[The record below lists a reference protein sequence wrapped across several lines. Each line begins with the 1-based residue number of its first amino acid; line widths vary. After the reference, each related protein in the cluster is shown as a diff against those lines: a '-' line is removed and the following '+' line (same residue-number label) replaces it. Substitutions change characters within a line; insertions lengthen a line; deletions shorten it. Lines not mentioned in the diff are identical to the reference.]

1 MPAIANQAWNLEA
14 FLDSLIVELDK
25 AQDTL
30 SYKGIT
36 RRLTYTVKDVGLDL
50 QIFPEFDGKK
60 VRFVTAKPGDSGA
73 SKISI
78 QLGSITDRQIK
89 EATKEPPTRDDIL
102 IEEVEGLDNEVKET
116 LQKVGIRSADDLERI
131 ERRNVDVEKVVKEQ
145 TDGKSGVDYGNLA
158 NLINKARRRRQVA
171 PRVMSAGLSQEEG
184 RRVLALA
191 GRNLVLRM
199 PMPLASRGETAE
211 ALGTAASFPVAVLDN
226 RRVEVLSATE
236 NDIRI
241 AIPESMLGP
250 SPAVLKVA
258 LDPYAVIS
266 LEIKP

>member
-1 MPAIANQAWNLEA
+1 
-14 FLDSLIVELDK
+14 
-25 AQDTL
+25 
-30 SYKGIT
+30 
-36 RRLTYTVKDVGLDL
+36 
-50 QIFPEFDGKK
+50 
-60 VRFVTAKPGDSGA
+60 
-73 SKISI
+73 
-78 QLGSITDRQIK
+78 
-89 EATKEPPTRDDIL
+89 
-102 IEEVEGLDNEVKET
+102 
-116 LQKVGIRSADDLERI
+116 
-131 ERRNVDVEKVVKEQ
+131 
-145 TDGKSGVDYGNLA
+145 
-158 NLINKARRRRQVA
+158 
-171 PRVMSAGLSQEEG
+171 MSAGLSQEEG